1 LARKHPETHTP
12 GTGPRELHR
21 WDEKRDDPA
30 DDTAVCRTIPRI
42 FYSATGWGKGGSV
55 QGGHRISRGRQ
66 PRRKGTP
73 TRARSPFSRKIRWN
87 PTGPKEPHPQG
98 PCPGHGGGPTS
109 FRLASLAKF
118 HFPHSEVQGQGVGVR
133 RLCGEAVRLR
143 WLPNK
148 SETSRPRLTIEGQP
162 ILLFRPIPP
171 PAPCSPSPATACMRQ
186 ADS

>member
-1 LARKHPETHTP
+1 MAGKPLKTHTP

-21 WDEKRDDPA
+21 GDEKPDDPA
-30 DDTAVCRTIPRI
+30 DASAVCRTIPRI

-55 QGGHRISRGRQ
+55 QGGRAFPGADSRAEMGPLPAAAGFPKNWTCRFSPNQGSPLATQGAHAAGWVPSKVLRQFGRTA
-66 PRRKGTP
+66 PFRNVGC
-73 TRARSPFSRKIRWN
+73 RA
-87 PTGPKEPHPQG
+87 
-98 PCPGHGGGPTS
+98 GHG
-109 FRLASLAKF
+109 RE
-118 HFPHSEVQGQGVGVR
+118 EVVWRQ
-133 RLCGEAVRLR
+133 CGLR

-148 SETSRPRLTIEGQP
+148 SETSRPHEGQP